1 MDKLWENFLKTG
13 KVEDYLAYKSNQS
26 RGDNADS
33 KRDSNKRASFEGQR

>member
-1 MDKLWENFLKTG
+1 MDKLWKIFLETG

-33 KRDSNKRASFEGQR
+33 KRNSNKRASFKGQ